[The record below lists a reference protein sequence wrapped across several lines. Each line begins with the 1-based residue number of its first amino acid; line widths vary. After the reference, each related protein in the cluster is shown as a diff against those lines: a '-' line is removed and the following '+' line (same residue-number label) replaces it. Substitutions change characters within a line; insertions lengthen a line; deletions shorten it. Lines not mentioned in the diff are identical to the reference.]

1 MEKRI
6 KAGFLAILAL
16 ALAVSF
22 AGTLYRAVFSSYD
35 SLFYENRS
43 AAPLPKADFASLWDG
58 AYMTDLDEYLSDQYI
73 ARTRL
78 IKAQT
83 FLDLLLQRP
92 VVNDI
97 VVGEDL
103 LLPFHGYS
111 YYGAQDFTTEAAEAA
126 GELARLEEVVE
137 ANGGELFYLCIP
149 EQSSYFRDEYPENMD
164 NHAETLDAMSAAFT
178 GAMASAGLRL
188 IDAGEVYAAEGS
200 PRDYY
205 LNTDHHYSC
214 RGMLSAYTALMNAVN
229 SATGLGLRVYSEADL
244 TLETLEN
251 PVLGSLDRKLFGLY
265 GTQERLVLPHLNESI
280 PFTRTDNGESVAAEL
295 FDIPADGELAAYGV
309 YMGGDVGETVIDTD
323 RPELPSLLLWGDSYS
338 NAMETLLWASF
349 DEARYLDYRYFYG
362 AGLSEYIERY
372 KPDVVVC
379 IRDDLSILN
388 SDGNGPDCFW

>member
-1 MEKRI
+1 M
-6 KAGFLAILAL
+6 
-16 ALAVSF
+16 
-22 AGTLYRAVFSSYD
+22 
-35 SLFYENRS
+35 
-43 AAPLPKADFASLWDG
+43 
-58 AYMTDLDEYLSDQYI
+58 
-73 ARTRL
+73 
-78 IKAQT
+78 
-83 FLDLLLQRP
+83 
-92 VVNDI
+92 NDI

-111 YYGAQDFTTEAAEAA
+111 YYGAQDFTTEAAETA

-214 RGMLSAYTALMNAVN
+214 RGMLSAYTALMDAVN

-295 FDIPADGELAAYGV
+295 FDIPADGELAPTASTWAATWGRRSSTRTAPSSRASCSGATATRTPWRPCSGPALTRRATSTTATLTARALGV
-309 YMGGDVGETVIDTD
+309 H
-323 RPELPSLLLWGDSYS
+323 RAL
-338 NAMETLLWASF
+338 
-349 DEARYLDYRYFYG
+349 
-362 AGLSEYIERY
+362 
-372 KPDVVVC
+372 
-379 IRDDLSILN
+379 
-388 SDGNGPDCFW
+388 

>member
-22 AGTLYRAVFSSYD
+22 VGTLYRAVFSSYD

-111 YYGAQDFTTEAAEAA
+111 YYGAQDFTTEAAETA

-137 ANGGELFYLCIP
+137 ANGGELF
-149 EQSSYFRDEYPENMD
+149 
-164 NHAETLDAMSAAFT
+164 
-178 GAMASAGLRL
+178 
-188 IDAGEVYAAEGS
+188 
-200 PRDYY
+200 
-205 LNTDHHYSC
+205 
-214 RGMLSAYTALMNAVN
+214 
-229 SATGLGLRVYSEADL
+229 
-244 TLETLEN
+244 
-251 PVLGSLDRKLFGLY
+251 
-265 GTQERLVLPHLNESI
+265 
-280 PFTRTDNGESVAAEL
+280 
-295 FDIPADGELAAYGV
+295 
-309 YMGGDVGETVIDTD
+309 
-323 RPELPSLLLWGDSYS
+323 
-338 NAMETLLWASF
+338 
-349 DEARYLDYRYFYG
+349 
-362 AGLSEYIERY
+362 
-372 KPDVVVC
+372 
-379 IRDDLSILN
+379 
-388 SDGNGPDCFW
+388 

>member
-43 AAPLPKADFASLWDG
+43 TAPLPKADFASLWDG

-280 PFTRTDNGESVAAEL
+280 PFTRTDNGESVAA
-295 FDIPADGELAAYGV
+295 V
-309 YMGGDVGETVIDTD
+309 
-323 RPELPSLLLWGDSYS
+323 
-338 NAMETLLWASF
+338 
-349 DEARYLDYRYFYG
+349 
-362 AGLSEYIERY
+362 
-372 KPDVVVC
+372 
-379 IRDDLSILN
+379 
-388 SDGNGPDCFW
+388 

>member
-1 MEKRI
+1 
-6 KAGFLAILAL
+6 
-16 ALAVSF
+16 
-22 AGTLYRAVFSSYD
+22 
-35 SLFYENRS
+35 
-43 AAPLPKADFASLWDG
+43 
-58 AYMTDLDEYLSDQYI
+58 
-73 ARTRL
+73 
-78 IKAQT
+78 
-83 FLDLLLQRP
+83 
-92 VVNDI
+92 
-97 VVGEDL
+97 
-103 LLPFHGYS
+103 
-111 YYGAQDFTTEAAEAA
+111 
-126 GELARLEEVVE
+126 
-137 ANGGELFYLCIP
+137 
-149 EQSSYFRDEYPENMD
+149 MD

-214 RGMLSAYTALMNAVN
+214 RGMLSAYTALMDAVN

-349 DEARYLDYRYFYG
+349 DETRYLDYRYFDG
-362 AGLSEYIERY
+362 SSLSEYIERY

>member
-22 AGTLYRAVFSSYD
+22 AGTLYRVGFFLIRLRFSN
-35 SLFYENRS
+35 ENRS

-178 GAMASAGLRL
+178 GAIRSVDKAASLQTKLYTVTVSIPAEVEGLLSGMFADVTFHTDTSADTIVIPTQAILTSGSTQYVYVVEGDTARYV
-188 IDAGEVYAAEGS
+188 EV
-200 PRDYY
+200 
-205 LNTDHHYSC
+205 T
-214 RGMLSAYTALMNAVN
+214 
-229 SATGLGLRVYSEADL
+229 TGLTGNGVTEITSGLEA
-244 TLETLEN
+244 
-251 PVLGSLDRKLFGLY
+251 G
-265 GTQERLVLPHLNESI
+265 QQLV
-280 PFTRTDNGESVAAEL
+280 TVGQ
-295 FDIPADGELAAYGV
+295 AY
-309 YMGGDVGETVIDTD
+309 
-323 RPELPSLLLWGDSYS
+323 L
-338 NAMETLLWASF
+338 
-349 DEARYLDYRYFYG
+349 
-362 AGLSEYIERY
+362 
-372 KPDVVVC
+372 
-379 IRDDLSILN
+379 
-388 SDGNGPDCFW
+388 SDGALVRIVTGEG

>member
-6 KAGFLAILAL
+6 KAGFLAIIAL

-22 AGTLYRAVFSSYD
+22 AGTLYRAAFSSYD

-43 AAPLPKADFASLWDG
+43 AAPLPEASFASLWDG
-58 AYMTDLDEYLSDQYI
+58 GYMTDLDEYLSDQYI

-83 FLDLLLQRP
+83 LLDLLLRRP

-103 LLPFHGYS
+103 LLPFHGYT
-111 YYGAQDFTTEAAEAA
+111 YYGAQDFSAEA
-126 GELARLEEVVE
+126 GETASALAQLEGVVE
-137 ANGGELFYLCIP
+137 SNGGELFYLCIP
-149 EQSSYFRDEYPENMD
+149 EQSSYFRDEYPANMD
-164 NHAETLDAMSAAFT
+164 NHAETLDAMSAAFSE
-178 GAMASAGLRL
+178 AMEAEGLRL
-188 IDAGEVYAAEGS
+188 VDAGETYAAEGS

-205 LNTDHHYSC
+205 LSTDHHYSC
-214 RGMLSAYTALMNAVN
+214 RGMLSAYTALMEAIN
-229 SATGLGLRVYSEADL
+229 SATGLGLRVYGEVDL

-265 GTQERLVLPHLNESI
+265 GTEERLVLPRLKEEI
-280 PFTRTDNGESVAAEL
+280 PFTRTDNGESVAPEL
-295 FDIPADGELAAYGV
+295 FAIPAEGELAAYGV

-349 DEARYLDYRYFYG
+349 DEARYLDYRYYDG
-362 AGLSEYIERY
+362 ESLAEYIGQY

-388 SDGNGPDCFW
+388 SEGNGPDCFW